1 MRYCAL
7 MLTIFLVASIS
18 TSSISTMS
26 LEDPDGVGSV
36 NENATTPSP
45 SASLDLD
52 GDFSKG
58 TTVNGTWASYLSS
71 DLSES
76 SNLLNDSDLRL
87 DEQIDLHLGDN
98 DSNLSQTE
106 WDAFVDLI
114 VQQNMTSLNG
124 RVWLDDNSF
133 SSESGMESL

>member
-18 TSSISTMS
+18 TSSIPTMS
-26 LEDPDGVGSV
+26 LESTDGVGSV

-58 TTVNGTWASYLSS
+58 TTVNGTWTSYLSS
-71 DLSES
+71 DLSAS
-76 SNLLNDSDLRL
+76 STLLNDSDLRL
-87 DEQIDLHLGDN
+87 DEQIDLH
-98 DSNLSQTE
+98 QPT
-106 WDAFVDLI
+106 
-114 VQQNMTSLNG
+114 Q
-124 RVWLDDNSF
+124 
-133 SSESGMESL
+133 